1 MTARCQPQEAEWLQP
16 QPQEEMSMSLMRK
29 ALCGVLGMV
38 VAGLALAMPGQ
49 AGAQQAPVTLKKA
62 DYTPLTNSRARVS
75 KWWAEEVEK
84 RTGGKVKI
92 EYFPAETLLKA
103 ADIFEGTRSGVA
115 DIGVWVQAYN
125 PAVSPISALFTLP
138 GISPTFRPAI
148 RAVNE
153 LVYTG
158 DFSHFRDELRKLGV
172 EPIYSWGVADQELI
186 STKPLASLA
195 ALKGLKVRVIGREWP
210 KLVSAHG
217 GTPVAMPWPEVYEA
231 LSRGTLDANV
241 GFVTANRDSKLYEV
255 AKHHTRIRL
264 GAPAGPLAIMNRQAW
279 DRLPAE
285 AQTAM
290 REVGREFTERLADLY
305 DKEVQEAVKEM
316 EGKGVRFYEWSVEDR
331 AKLQASMEGVWEAW
345 AKEVEAKGIPG
356 REAMRRYVELQKK
369 HSR

>member
-1 MTARCQPQEAEWLQP
+1 MFLT
-16 QPQEEMSMSLMRK
+16 RK
-29 ALCGVLGMV
+29 ALAV
-38 VAGLALAMPGQ
+38 VLAMVAMGFSAMMPGP
-49 AGAQQAPVTLKKA
+49 APAQQAPVTLKKA
-62 DYTPLTNSRARVS
+62 DYTPLSNSRAAVS
-75 KWWAEEVEK
+75 KWWADEVEK

-92 EYFPAETLLKA
+92 QYFPAETLLKA

-115 DIGVWVQAYN
+115 DIGIWVQAYN

-158 DFSHFRDELRKLGV
+158 DFSLFRDELRKLGV
-172 EPIYSWGVADQELI
+172 EPLYSWGVADQELI
-186 STKPLASLA
+186 STKPVASLA
-195 ALKGLKVRVIGREWP
+195 SLKGLKVRVIGREWP

-255 AKHHTRIRL
+255 AKHHTRVRL
-264 GAPAGPLAIMNRQAW
+264 GAPAGPLAIMNKAAW

-285 AQTAM
+285 AQKTM
-290 REVGREFTERLADLY
+290 REVGREFTERLADAY
-305 DKEVQEAVKEM
+305 DREVQEAMKEM
-316 EGKGVRFYEWSVEDR
+316 EAKGVRFYDWSAEDR
-331 AKLQASMEGVWEAW
+331 AKLQASMESVWDGW
-345 AKEVEAKGIPG
+345 AKEMEAKGIPG
-356 REAMRRYVELQKK
+356 REAMRRYLDLQKK

>member
-1 MTARCQPQEAEWLQP
+1 
-16 QPQEEMSMSLMRK
+16 MSLTRK

-49 AGAQQAPVTLKKA
+49 AGAQQALVVLKKA
-62 DYTPLTNSRARVS
+62 DYTPLTNSRAKVS

-148 RAVNE
+148 RAVHE
-153 LVYTG
+153 LVYTS
-158 DFSHFRDELRKLGV
+158 DFSYFRDELRKLGV
-172 EPIYSWGVADQELI
+172 EPLYSWGVADQELI
-186 STKPLASLA
+186 STKPLASIA

-264 GAPAGPLAIMNRQAW
+264 GAPAGPLAIMNKQAW

-285 AQTAM
+285 AQKAM
-290 REVGREFTERLADLY
+290 REVGREFTERLADVY

-316 EGKGVRFYEWSVEDR
+316 EAKGVRFYEWSAEDR

-345 AKEVEAKGIPG
+345 AREAEAKGIPG